1 MGFKIKAKME
11 LTVEGVVLLAVR
23 NCYIEK
29 ATQNYSFLFYIP
41 RTEIFYCSRITF
53 KGGLVVM
60 KSRYLALIM
69 ARVPSWAYTESSHMS
84 MMVGMYTVTMTYL
97 YTGFQPTMIGL

>member
-53 KGGLVVM
+53 KGRLVVM
-60 KSRYLALIM
+60 KSRYPALIM
-69 ARVPSWAYTESSHMS
+69 ARVPSWAYTESSHMP
-84 MMVGMYTVTMTYL
+84 MMVELYTFTMTY
-97 YTGFQPTMIGL
+97 FSIGLKPTLIGL